1 MDSSCEKSYC
11 GIEINSSY
19 SFRNLEQNSLIN
31 DEVPNNNIFHNINET
46 KIKNNIN
53 EKINFDNMRKGAS
66 LPEYSSNMGALSE
79 DDILYYLSNLQ
90 KTILSFN
97 KTYFGRDY
105 YNVNITTNKFLQKI
119 NFTLLEKL
127 RLSFNIKLVKFS
139 TILTENSMK
148 KLERII
154 LAQFYQIEEFVHN
167 SSDIIQMNINEFIN
181 EINDTSTYMEK
192 LSDYVHIKIIG
203 YYKLLHSSIQKRYTM
218 INNNRRLEHNSLE
231 MRRIDFTQIDY
242 MKKEFSELLNSI
254 KEELGNQIRNY
265 VAKQLQKVYS
275 KINSE
280 LQKLS
285 KKLSRSVSYKEKI
298 GIPFSALPFFEIVI
312 SYKVSVGMGID
323 SYLGT
328 AREDDLLPVLSCD
341 VYVKAKVDLYVD
353 TGFFIPSSSSPV
365 RIEFVVGLGGTVG
378 DGRAGIKLELSFME
392 RTFELDLYF
401 ILNIFRFEFYFRI
414 GIYIDIPLVKYKY
427 EFDIVRYGIDGI
439 PIVIRL
445 PFKYNMG
452 KSILLQLK

>member
-1 MDSSCEKSYC
+1 M
-11 GIEINSSY
+11 
-19 SFRNLEQNSLIN
+19 
-31 DEVPNNNIFHNINET
+31 
-46 KIKNNIN
+46 
-53 EKINFDNMRKGAS
+53 
-66 LPEYSSNMGALSE
+66 
-79 DDILYYLSNLQ
+79 
-90 KTILSFN
+90 
-97 KTYFGRDY
+97 
-105 YNVNITTNKFLQKI
+105 
-119 NFTLLEKL
+119 
-127 RLSFNIKLVKFS
+127 
-139 TILTENSMK
+139 
-148 KLERII
+148 
-154 LAQFYQIEEFVHN
+154 
-167 SSDIIQMNINEFIN
+167 
-181 EINDTSTYMEK
+181 
-192 LSDYVHIKIIG
+192 
-203 YYKLLHSSIQKRYTM
+203 HSSIQKRYTM
-218 INNNRRLEHNSLE
+218 INNNRRLERNSLE

-254 KEELGNQIRNY
+254 KEELGNQIRHY

-328 AREDDLLPVLSCD
+328 VREDDLLPVLSCD

-401 ILNIFRFEFYFRI
+401 ILNIFRFEFYFRL

-452 KSILLQLK
+452 KSMLLQLK